1 MNLVNPLAA
10 FSDTYNVLE
19 GMAQDRAKRQA
30 GNALAQGDY
39 GAASGALLGRGM
51 LDAGMGVQRYQRDEQ
66 DRMATQQRQ
75 LSEQEKAAAG
85 ERVQF
90 LMRAAQTLRGL
101 PAEQRGQMLQSQIL
115 PAMGNFPG
123 FDPDMLA
130 QIAQSDLSDQTL
142 DTFSQALGAE
152 ADKYQLFNLGNGG
165 IAAVNPRTQDVRTLR
180 EPAQGTQEPE
190 YVEGPD
196 GIYERTP
203 EGWKKVATFGPA
215 PRAFA
220 PQRPRSGGGGMS
232 GALAAATG
240 GAPDLSAI
248 EAELRRRG
256 VLK

>member
-90 LMRAAQTLRGL
+90 LMRATKTLRGV
-101 PAEQRGQMLQSQIL
+101 PAEQRATVLQAQIL
-115 PAMGNFPG
+115 PALQNMPG
-123 FDPDMLA
+123 FDPEMLA
-130 QIAQSDLSDQTL
+130 QVAQSDLSDQTL
-142 DTFSQALGAE
+142 DVFGQSLGAAATE
-152 ADKYQLFNLGNGG
+152 WKLFETESGDRY
-165 IAAVNPRTQDVRTLR
+165 AYNPQDPTQQKLIYDAPDMPD
-180 EPAQGTQEPE
+180 PAPQG
-190 YVEGPD
+190 YRWGPD
-196 GIYERTP
+196 GNMQFIP
-203 EGWKKVATFGPA
+203 GGPA
-215 PRAFA
+215 DPRVVGTRAAAGRA
-220 PQRPRSGGGGMS
+220 PPRPRSGGGGM
-232 GALAAATG
+232 G
-240 GAPDLSAI
+240 GAPAGGISDMSTEDL
-248 EAELRRRG
+248 LRA
-256 VLK
+256 LEQ

>member
-10 FSDTYNVLE
+10 FADSYNLLE
-19 GMAQDRAKRQA
+19 GLAQDRAKRQA

-39 GAASGALLGRGM
+39 QGAQGAFFGRGM
-51 LDAGMGVQRYQRDEQ
+51 IDEGMGVQRLQQGQQ
-66 DRMATQQRQ
+66 DRAAAEQRQ
-75 LSEQEKAAAG
+75 LSEQEKVAAG

-101 PAEQRGQMLQSQIL
+101 PAEQRGQVLQSQIL
-115 PAMGNFPG
+115 PAMANLPG
-123 FDPDMLA
+123 FDAEMLS
-130 QIAQSDLSDQTL
+130 QIAQTDLSDQTL

-152 ADKYQLFNLGNGG
+152 ADKYQLFNLANGG

-180 EPAQGTQEPE
+180 EPAQEPE

-203 EGWKKVATFGPA
+203 EGWKKVANFGPA
-215 PRAFA
+215 PRTFA
-220 PQRPRSGGGGMS
+220 PQRPRVGGG
-232 GALAAATG
+232 AAAPAR

-248 EAELRRRG
+248 EAELRKRG

>member
-1 MNLVNPLAA
+1 MNLANPLAA
-10 FSDTYNVLE
+10 FADSYQLLE
-19 GMAQDRAKRQA
+19 GLAQDRTRRQA

-39 GAASGALLGRGM
+39 QGASGALLGRGM
-51 LDAGMGVQRYQRDEQ
+51 LDEGMGVQQAQQEQ
-66 DRMATQQRQ
+66 EDRSREQQRQ

-101 PAEQRGQMLQSQIL
+101 PADQRGQVLQTQVL
-115 PAMGNFPG
+115 PAMANLPG
-123 FDPDMLA
+123 FDPEMLS

-180 EPAQGTQEPE
+180 EPAQEAPE
-190 YVEGPD
+190 QIEGPD

-203 EGWKKVATFGPA
+203 QGWKKVASFGPA
-215 PRAFA
+215 PRTFA
-220 PQRPRSGGGGMS
+220 PQRPRVG
-232 GALAAATG
+232 G
-240 GAPDLSAI
+240 GAPVAKLPTGFILD
-248 EAELRRRG
+248 G
-256 VLK
+256 Q

>member
-123 FDPDMLA
+123 FDPEMLA

-142 DTFSQALGAE
+142 DVFSQALGAE

-180 EPAQGTQEPE
+180 EPTVDPLEQDYMRARIAATEAQVPLREAQAVRAARP
-190 YVEGPD
+190 
-196 GIYERTP
+196 
-203 EGWKKVATFGPA
+203 PA
-215 PRAFA
+215 AR
-220 PQRPRSGGGGMS
+220 GGRG
-232 GALAAATG
+232 ATG
-240 GAPDLSAI
+240 GTYSDVPAGA
-248 EAELRRRG
+248 RVVR
-256 VLK
+256 